1 MKKNKKQIITG
12 IIIFTVTLIAG
23 FGITVLTFSLF
34 DTLSR
39 NQMRFLFALDIIL
52 LIASGGGVY
61 LFSEAKKK
69 SREKKELF
77 EKRHNGRVAEKNKMM
92 SGIYDIIESKNFAA

>member
-1 MKKNKKQIITG
+1 MKKNKKQIFTG

-39 NQMRFLFALDIIL
+39 NQMRFLFALDVFL
-52 LIASGGGVY
+52 LIISGGGVY

-92 SGIYDIIESKNFAA
+92 SGIYDIIENKNFAA

>member
-23 FGITVLTFSLF
+23 FGITVLSFSLF

-52 LIASGGGVY
+52 LIASGGGAY

-77 EKRHNGRVAEKNKMM
+77 EKRHNNRVAEKNEMM
-92 SGIYDIIESKNFAA
+92 NGIYDIIESKNYAA